1 MKLERKRVHT
11 SHTMGGAVMLYHRH
25 RCPICGAHFD
35 CFERNCL
42 MIDYQECPAEHE
54 QLIEITNRKAS

>member
-1 MKLERKRVHT
+1 
-11 SHTMGGAVMLYHRH
+11 MGGAVMLYHRH